1 MINPVQTS
9 IPQQD
14 GGERYV
20 IIEPALHKDAQGQLR
35 PTGLFKIYKDA
46 FGDETH
52 LFTEPAE
59 SEQQAGGLADEQNPD
74 YLGEIKLSATEWK
87 YEGSLLSYYEQVL
100 LVEYIANYQSSEK
113 GKNKQSGQQHD
124 FPENANPPEDLPLN
138 PGSLS

>member
-1 MINPVQTS
+1 MINPVQTH
-9 IPQQD
+9 IPLAD
-14 GGERYV
+14 GTDRYV
-20 IIEPALHKDAQGQLR
+20 IIEPALHKDAQGKLH

-59 SEQQAGGLADEQNPD
+59 SEAQADDLPDDRNPD
-74 YLGEIKLSATEWK
+74 YLGKINLSATEWK
-87 YEGSLLSYYEQVL
+87 YEGSLLSYYEQVA
-100 LVEYIANYQSSEK
+100 LVEFISNYRSPEEQQ
-113 GKNKQSGQQHD
+113 KQQALQDD

>member
-1 MINPVQTS
+1 MINPVQS
-9 IPQQD
+9 HIPLPD
-14 GGERYV
+14 GTDRYV
-20 IIEPALHKDAQGQLR
+20 IIEPALHKDAAGKLH

-59 SEQQAGGLADEQNPD
+59 SEGQPDDLPDDRNPD
-74 YLGEIKLSATEWK
+74 YLGKINLSATKWK
-87 YEGSLLSYYEQVL
+87 YEGSLLSYHEQIA
-100 LVEYIANYQSSEK
+100 LVEFISNYRSPEEQQ
-113 GKNKQSGQQHD
+113 KQQALQDD